1 MTININ
7 NSTDITDICN
17 YISNNEYK
25 KKYFEPFNDDLSID
39 DFFCLIINFIIILT
53 LITKYIYL
61 IEKINPNYKLSDNTI
76 KKLDIYHDNLLYLQ
90 AIIIA
95 IYVFY
100 IIRMIIIGNDVI
112 LTKRL
117 SILFSYLS
125 TIASIFYIIFIL
137 KNNL

>member
-1 MTININ
+1 MTSNIN
-7 NSTDITDICN
+7 NSTNIIDICN
-17 YISNNEYK
+17 YISDNDYK
-25 KKYFEPFNDDLSID
+25 KKYFESFYNDLSID

-61 IEKINPNYKLSDNTI
+61 IEKINPNYKLSDQTI

-90 AIIIA
+90 AFIIA

-125 TIASIFYIIFIL
+125 TIASVFYIIFIL

>member
-1 MTININ
+1 MTSNIN
-7 NSTDITDICN
+7 NSTDIIDICN
-17 YISNNEYK
+17 YISDNDYK
-25 KKYFEPFNDDLSID
+25 KKYFESFYNDLSID

-61 IEKINPNYKLSDNTI
+61 IEKINPNYKLSDHTI

-90 AIIIA
+90 AFIIA

-117 SILFSYLS
+117 SILFSYFS
-125 TIASIFYIIFIL
+125 TIASVFYIIFIL